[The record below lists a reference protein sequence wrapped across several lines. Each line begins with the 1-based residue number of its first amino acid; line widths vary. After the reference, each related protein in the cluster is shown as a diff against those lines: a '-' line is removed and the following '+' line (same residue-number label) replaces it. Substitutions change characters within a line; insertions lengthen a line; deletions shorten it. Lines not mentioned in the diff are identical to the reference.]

1 MLEGTI
7 ANNFIQRSNCPT
19 PWRSPSLLTQVSGAA
34 VCGPTGNQR
43 LRQRQMRFFQDQGR
57 RLVTAELR
65 SFHSKSSLSSPME
78 ENSGVSAKSLRKNL
92 NGFTALFLMK
102 TLTLPIE
109 TPGLTRMS
117 RWHGVATG
125 GQVTLFNC
133 PWRVAALTCQIHSRG
148 VSLSFQAQEDTSTS
162 AAVG

>member
-1 MLEGTI
+1 M
-7 ANNFIQRSNCPT
+7 
-19 PWRSPSLLTQVSGAA
+19 
-34 VCGPTGNQR
+34 CGPTGNQR

-65 SFHSKSSLSSPME
+65 SFHSKSFLSSSME

-133 PWRVAALTCQIHSRG
+133 P
-148 VSLSFQAQEDTSTS
+148 
-162 AAVG
+162 